1 MLTSAIQFIYGFDFP
16 KMPET
21 IHDIARILTIVAK
34 YGIPDLLKWVT
45 VTADSV
51 LTKCLGDD
59 ENLRQFLAFDRYGPV
74 GPTSGQLSS
83 YAIGCLHTKLK
94 KHRGEVAFQ
103 DLLRKEPKL
112 AVTLLDTVVYTME

>member
-1 MLTSAIQFIYGFDFP
+1 
-16 KMPET
+16 MPGT
-21 IHDIARILTIVAK
+21 IHDVARILTIVAK

-51 LTKCLGDD
+51 LTKCLGD
-59 ENLRQFLAFDRYGPV
+59 EEKLRQFLAFDQYGPV